1 MVKEV
6 EVKEEIG
13 DNNDGQSRN
22 RHSTGMISNIRE
34 KDDETQANPVK
45 TDRQTVELDYLMSW
59 VQLSLVEE
67 GEKEKDHRTE
77 GSRGNVMKKFVQKIS
92 NDFYCQ

>member
-1 MVKEV
+1 MMAKVGTDTPRGWYHIYE
-6 EVKEEIG
+6 
-13 DNNDGQSRN
+13 
-22 RHSTGMISNIRE
+22 RE
-34 KDDETQANPVK
+34 KARRWNTGK
-45 TDRQTVELDYLMSW
+45 SSKDRQTVELDYLMSW

>member
-1 MVKEV
+1 M
-6 EVKEEIG
+6 
-13 DNNDGQSRN
+13 R
-22 RHSTGMISNIRE
+22 
-34 KDDETQANPVK
+34 DDETQANPVE
-45 TDRQTVELDYLMSW
+45 TDRQTDSRTGLFDELSS
-59 VQLSLVEE
+59 VKQ

>member
-1 MVKEV
+1 
-6 EVKEEIG
+6 
-13 DNNDGQSRN
+13 
-22 RHSTGMISNIRE
+22 
-34 KDDETQANPVK
+34 
-45 TDRQTVELDYLMSW
+45 MSW
-59 VQLSLVEE
+59 IQLSLVEE